1 MVEMA
6 EIHRNQYSNKLK
18 CIPLSAKS
26 VGGRIENIAKDLK
39 KHVLEQ
45 ITQCRRFAIQ
55 LAESACVSNMLQFM
69 VLARFCFRN
78 EIHLRTTAL

>member
-6 EIHRNQYSNKLK
+6 EIHRNQYSNELK

-26 VGGRIENIAKDLK
+26 VGGCIENIAKDLK

-45 ITQCRRFAIQ
+45 IT
-55 LAESACVSNMLQFM
+55 
-69 VLARFCFRN
+69 
-78 EIHLRTTAL
+78 